1 MPEIVRKYKEKS
13 QIFIKDK
20 FTEDG
25 AGWLLLQQIIIAP
38 MSLLTTVLLAKVL
51 SITDY
56 GYYKY
61 VLSIYSIVAIFGMTG
76 FYNIASMNIQRGQ
89 DDFFYLGFKYR
100 KLLRWVPVIVSLCIS
115 LYYFYFGNNFLAIL
129 FLITIIAHLLADTYD
144 FYSVMT
150 YGKGDFKLNS
160 ILAILN
166 YFFGF
171 IPPIIVA
178 YFSHNLYYIFT
189 TMFLSQFLFRFF
201 AFYYV
206 KNRLGFKDEIKKY
219 FSKEIEDKYKKESY
233 QLSFNNSVNT
243 IGVNASSA
251 IIFNRLG
258 AENNAVYSL
267 AITFADFVGGI
278 ISAPFSKVL
287 LSLSNMTKKG
297 DTDNNKIKFIKSL
310 YKKYFLL
317 AFLGML
323 LTMILLPLVY
333 KILFAKYLFSY
344 KYAVI
349 YSISIL
355 AIAFYP
361 AFLYFY
367 EKRNIKFLTTVQ
379 IISLI
384 IGLFGL
390 FLASIYFGLWGA
402 ILLSIILRFSNNIIC
417 ALFLSKNN

>member
-1 MPEIVRKYKEKS
+1 
-13 QIFIKDK
+13 
-20 FTEDG
+20 
-25 AGWLLLQQIIIAP
+25 
-38 MSLLTTVLLAKVL
+38 
-51 SITDY
+51 
-56 GYYKY
+56 
-61 VLSIYSIVAIFGMTG
+61 
-76 FYNIASMNIQRGQ
+76 
-89 DDFFYLGFKYR
+89 
-100 KLLRWVPVIVSLCIS
+100 
-115 LYYFYFGNNFLAIL
+115 
-129 FLITIIAHLLADTYD
+129 
-144 FYSVMT
+144 MT